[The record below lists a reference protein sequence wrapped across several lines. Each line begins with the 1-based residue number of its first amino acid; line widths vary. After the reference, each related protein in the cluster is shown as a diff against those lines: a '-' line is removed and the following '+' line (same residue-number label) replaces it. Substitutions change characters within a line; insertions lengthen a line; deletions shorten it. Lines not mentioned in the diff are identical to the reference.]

1 MSYPQTVVIWK
12 RENIPGKDHPIYT
25 RAPFWQAKTK
35 EMRNFPILLSSYR
48 IILRQSKNH
57 KNKQISKLLKGTVWT
72 TTEILKKTMDTLC
85 FSQHFLKSWAQA
97 TITSDFFPLS
107 LFLLDM

>member
-1 MSYPQTVVIWK
+1 M
-12 RENIPGKDHPIYT
+12 
-25 RAPFWQAKTK
+25 
-35 EMRNFPILLSSYR
+35 
-48 IILRQSKNH
+48 
-57 KNKQISKLLKGTVWT
+57 QISKLLKGTMWT